1 MLVSLIWLF
10 VGVLVGLLLSAV
22 FVPPPR
28 KDAQLPTPF
37 SNSVYHTPMGCV
49 KFRTRR
55 VPCSDSAGSLMS
67 SEHK

>member
-1 MLVSLIWLF
+1 MPVSLIWLF

-55 VPCSDSAGSLMS
+55 VPCSESAGSLMS